1 MKINRW
7 RCWYDVKPLYFSME
21 NLGYVLVSGGI
32 LSRPF
37 ELIWKK
43 DETVLRFDWWDD
55 VEVWLKE
62 KGGIK

>member
-1 MKINRW
+1 
-7 RCWYDVKPLYFSME
+7 ME

-62 KGGIK
+62 KGVIKQ